1 MRQFRLRSVLFLVAV
16 IAVSI
21 HLGGCLEREKQRQ
34 IAQIRAA
41 ARPVTFHSGAFW

>member
-1 MRQFRLRSVLFLVAV
+1 MRQFRLQGALLLIAV

-34 IAQIRAA
+34 INQNKAPTRSI
-41 ARPVTFHSGAFW
+41 TFHPGAFW